1 MKFFFFLGPVVPKV
15 FVMNVSNDTPT
26 FLLNNQTALAA
37 KYAKMAK
44 PQIKIVQ
51 VSLEKLFIFYRSTVF
66 FSTDFNFFFFF
77 SFQQVELDSGYI
89 AQVKLLLPPLL
100 RDRQEMVFPC
110 VLYVLV
116 DELFGK
122 IHH

>member
-1 MKFFFFLGPVVPKV
+1 MYQNVCLGPIVPKV

-51 VSLEKLFIFYRSTVF
+51 VFLKKSLILSMVLLAVF
-66 FSTDFNFFFFF
+66 FICVVNFVFLH
-77 SFQQVELDSGYI
+77 SQVELDSGYI
-89 AQVKLLLPPLL
+89 AQVKLLLPPIL
-100 RDRQEMVFPC
+100 RDQIGMEFPC

-116 DELFGK
+116 SS
-122 IHH
+122 